1 VAENGRA
8 LVLGAKIRELRQGR
22 ELSLARVAEAC
33 GISTSLLS
41 QVERGVVSPSL
52 QTLHSIGQYF
62 AVPMFAFFEEDT
74 PREAV
79 VRRSERRKLAF
90 PSSQVTYELVTPD
103 LQRQLEVLEMEL
115 DAGQET
121 FDCGMS
127 HAGEECVVVLEG
139 TVTAFVGERV
149 YDLAEGDSVYLDASV
164 PHRYKNRT
172 KRRARLLSVITPPSF

>member
-1 VAENGRA
+1 VATNGHA
-8 LVLGAKIRELRQGR
+8 LALGGRIRELRRGR

-33 GISTSLLS
+33 GISSSLLS

-52 QTLHSIGQYF
+52 QTLHAIGQF
-62 AVPMFAFFEEDT
+62 FGVPMFAFFGEGE

-79 VRRSERRKLAF
+79 VRRAERRRLAF
-90 PSSQVTYELVTPD
+90 PASQVTYELVTPD
-103 LQRQLEVLEMEL
+103 LQRQLEVLEMGL

-121 FDCGMS
+121 FDCGLS

-139 TVTAFVGERV
+139 TVTAYVGERV
-149 YDLAEGDSVYLDASV
+149 YDLGEGDSVYLDASV

-172 KRRARLLSVITPPSF
+172 KRPARLLSVITPPSF